1 MDTRKQI
8 ATGCRECSGRGYMIS
23 SENGQYARAEICGCV
38 SECSDCRG
46 SGAVFLEN
54 ERGYRYLE
62 RCGLCGITRLKVRR
76 YNNAKIPSKYAG
88 VLRSDDMDPCDSDPR
103 SQQKSQYV
111 AMDYVKSFVD
121 KYPEKKGFLLMGGPG
136 LGKTRLAIGA
146 IAQLTLQKAVE
157 CVFTDFFFL
166 LADLRKAYS
175 EGIPENEIIGPLINA
190 EILVIDEM
198 GKGKSSEW
206 EQNILD
212 QLISK
217 RYNSS
222 KKTLVTTNYVARE
235 SLPKKSRN
243 KTEILEDRV
252 GERIISRLYEM
263 CTPLFIEGSDYRKSE
278 ISS

>member
-1 MDTRKQI
+1 MAAREQHI
-8 ATGCRECSGRGYMIS
+8 ATGCRECCGRGYMIS
-23 SENGQYARAEICGCV
+23 SENGQYARAQTCYCV
-38 SECSDCRG
+38 SECSSCGG
-46 SGAVFLEN
+46 SGTVFLEN

-62 RCGLCGITRLKVRR
+62 RCGLCGIVRLKIRR

-88 VLRSDDMDPCDSDPR
+88 VLRSDDMEDPSDQDP
-103 SQQKSQYV
+103 KSQYA
-111 AMDYVKSFVD
+111 AMEYVKSFVD

-136 LGKTRLAIGA
+136 LGKTRLAVGA
-146 IAQLTLQKAVE
+146 IAELTLQKAVE

-166 LADLRKAYS
+166 LGDLRKAYS
-175 EGIPENEIIGPLINA
+175 EGIPENEIIGPLIDA

-222 KKTLVTTNYVARE
+222 KKTLVTTNFVARE
-235 SLPKKSRN
+235 SLPKKPGN

-252 GERIISRLYEM
+252 GERIASRLYEM
-263 CTPLFIEGSDYRKSE
+263 CTPIFIEGSDYRKSGTFT
-278 ISS
+278 

>member
-1 MDTRKQI
+1 MATKKRI
-8 ATGCRECSGRGYMIS
+8 ATGCKKCSGSGYLIS
-23 SENGQYARAEICGCV
+23 SESGQYARAEVCGCV
-38 SECSDCRG
+38 TECSDCDG
-46 SGAVFLEN
+46 LGTVFSVN

-62 RCGLCGITRLKVRR
+62 RCEACGMARLKVRR
-76 YNNAKIPSKYAG
+76 YNNAKIPWKYAG
-88 VLRSDDMDPCDSDPR
+88 ILQSDDIDPCDS
-103 SQQKSQYV
+103 SQFE
-111 AMDYVKSFVD
+111 AMTYIKSFVD
-121 KYPEKKGFLLMGGPG
+121 KYPQEKGFLLMGGPG
-136 LGKTRLAIGA
+136 LGKTRLAVGA
-146 IAQLTLQKAVE
+146 IAELTLKKAVE

-166 LADLRKAYS
+166 LGDLRKAYS

-235 SLPKKSRN
+235 LLSRKDAN
-243 KTEILEDRV
+243 KTDILENRV
-252 GERIISRLYEM
+252 GNRIASRLYEM
-263 CTPLFIEGSDYRKSE
+263 CTLLFIEGSDYRKSY
-278 ISS
+278 ISM

>member
-1 MDTRKQI
+1 MATRKRI
-8 ATGCRECSGRGYMIS
+8 TTGCRKCSGSGYTIS
-23 SENGQYARAEICGCV
+23 SENGQYARAQLCGCV
-38 SECSDCRG
+38 SECGECGG
-46 SGAVFLEN
+46 SGTVFSVN

-62 RCGLCGITRLKVRR
+62 RCGLCGMARLKVRR
-76 YNNAKIPSKYAG
+76 YNSAKIPSKFAG
-88 VLRSDDMDPCDSDPR
+88 VLQSDDIDPR
-103 SQQKSQYV
+103 DGSQFE
-111 AMDYVKSFVD
+111 AMTYVKSFVD

-136 LGKTRLAIGA
+136 LAKTRLAVGA
-146 IAQLTLQKAVE
+146 IAELTLQKAVE

-166 LADLRKAYS
+166 LGDLRKAYS
-175 EGIPENEIIGPLINA
+175 EGIPENEIIGPLTDA

-235 SLPKKSRN
+235 SLPKKPGNR
-243 KTEILEDRV
+243 TEILEDRV
-252 GERIISRLYEM
+252 GERIASRLYEM
-263 CTPLFIEGSDYRKSE
+263 CNLLLIEGSDYRKGE
-278 ISS
+278 IST

>member
-1 MDTRKQI
+1 MARRKHI
-8 ATGCRECSGRGYMIS
+8 ATGCRECSGRGYLIS
-23 SENGQYARAEICGCV
+23 PENGQYARAEICDCV
-38 SECSDCRG
+38 SECSECGG
-46 SGAVFLEN
+46 SGTVFLEN

-62 RCGLCGITRLKVRR
+62 RCGFCGVTRLKVRR
-76 YNNAKIPSKYAG
+76 YNNAKIPSKFVD
-88 VLRSDDMDPCDSDPR
+88 VLRSDDIDPR
-103 SQQKSQYV
+103 EPDQSQYA
-111 AMDYVKSFVD
+111 AMSYVKSFVD
-121 KYPEKKGFLLMGGPG
+121 KYPKEKGFLLMGGPG
-136 LGKTRLAIGA
+136 VGKTRLAVGA
-146 IAQLTLQKAVE
+146 IAELTLQKAVE

-175 EGIPENEIIGPLINA
+175 EGIPENEIIGPLITA

-235 SLPKKSRN
+235 SLPRRSAA

-252 GERIISRLYEM
+252 GERIASRLYEM
-263 CTPLFIEGSDYRKSE
+263 CTPLFIKGSDYRKGD

>member
-1 MDTRKQI
+1 
-8 ATGCRECSGRGYMIS
+8 MIS

-38 SECSDCRG
+38 SECSDCGG
-46 SGAVFLEN
+46 SGTVFLEN

-88 VLRSDDMDPCDSDPR
+88 VLRSDDMDPRDQDPT
-103 SQQKSQYV
+103 SQYV

-121 KYPEKKGFLLMGGPG
+121 KYPAKKGFLLMGGPG
-136 LGKTRLAIGA
+136 VGKTRLAVGT

-166 LADLRKAYS
+166 LADLRQAYS
-175 EGIPENEIIGPLINA
+175 EGTPENEIIGPLVNA

-235 SLPKKSRN
+235 SLPKKSRS

-252 GERIISRLYEM
+252 GERIASRLYEM
-263 CTPLFIEGSDYRKSE
+263 CTPLFIEGSDYRKNE
-278 ISS
+278 ISA

>member
-1 MDTRKQI
+1 MATRKKI
-8 ATGCRECSGRGYMIS
+8 ATGCRRCSGRGYMIS
-23 SENGQYARAEICGCV
+23 SENGEYARAEICGCV
-38 SECSDCRG
+38 SECSSCGG
-46 SGAVFLEN
+46 SGTVFLEN

-62 RCGLCGITRLKVRR
+62 RCGLCGMVRLKIRR

-88 VLRSDDMDPCDSDPR
+88 VLQSDDIDPR
-103 SQQKSQYV
+103 DPSQYD
-111 AMDYVKSFVD
+111 AMTYVKSFID
-121 KYPEKKGFLLMGGPG
+121 KYPEEKGFLLMGGPG
-136 LGKTRLAIGA
+136 LAKTRLAVGA
-146 IAQLTLQKAVE
+146 IAELTLQKAVE

-175 EGIPENEIIGPLINA
+175 EGTPENEIIGPLVNA

-235 SLPKKSRN
+235 SLPEKSKNR
-243 KTEILEDRV
+243 TEILEDRV
-252 GERIISRLYEM
+252 GERIASRLYEM
-263 CTPLFIEGSDYRKSE
+263 CTPLFIEGSDYRKNE
-278 ISS
+278 ISA

>member
-1 MDTRKQI
+1 M
-8 ATGCRECSGRGYMIS
+8 
-23 SENGQYARAEICGCV
+23 
-38 SECSDCRG
+38 
-46 SGAVFLEN
+46 EN

-88 VLRSDDMDPCDSDPR
+88 VLRSDDMDPRDQDPT
-103 SQQKSQYV
+103 SQYV

-121 KYPEKKGFLLMGGPG
+121 KYPAKKGFLLMGGPG
-136 LGKTRLAIGA
+136 VGKTRLAVGT

-166 LADLRKAYS
+166 LADLRQAYS
-175 EGIPENEIIGPLINA
+175 EGTPENEIIGPLVNA

-235 SLPKKSRN
+235 SLPKKSRS

-252 GERIISRLYEM
+252 GERIASRLYEM
-263 CTPLFIEGSDYRKSE
+263 CTPLFIEGSDYRKNE
-278 ISS
+278 ISA

>member
-1 MDTRKQI
+1 
-8 ATGCRECSGRGYMIS
+8 MIS
-23 SENGQYARAEICGCV
+23 SENGQYARAQVCDCV
-38 SECSDCRG
+38 SECSSCGG
-46 SGAVFLEN
+46 SGTVFLEN

-62 RCGLCGITRLKVRR
+62 RCRLCGMVRLKIRR

-88 VLRSDDMDPCDSDPR
+88 VLQSDDIDPR
-103 SQQKSQYV
+103 DPSQYD
-111 AMDYVKSFVD
+111 AMTYVKSFVD
-121 KYPEKKGFLLMGGPG
+121 KYPEEKGFLLMGGPG
-136 LGKTRLAIGA
+136 LAKTRLAVGA
-146 IAQLTLQKAVE
+146 IAELTLQKAVE

-166 LADLRKAYS
+166 LGDLRKAYS
-175 EGIPENEIIGPLINA
+175 EGIPENEIIGPLIDA

-252 GERIISRLYEM
+252 GERIASRLYEM

-278 ISS
+278 IS

>member
-1 MDTRKQI
+1 MATRKQHI
-8 ATGCRECSGRGYMIS
+8 ATNCGECFGRGYMIS
-23 SENGQYARAEICGCV
+23 SENGQYARAQICDCV
-38 SECSDCRG
+38 SECSSCGG
-46 SGAVFLEN
+46 SGTVFLEN

-62 RCGLCGITRLKVRR
+62 RCGLCGIVRLKIRR

-88 VLRSDDMDPCDSDPR
+88 VLQSDDIDPR
-103 SQQKSQYV
+103 GQSQLD
-111 AMDYVKSFVD
+111 AMSYVKSFVN
-121 KYPEKKGFLLMGGPG
+121 KYPEEKGFLLMGGPG
-136 LGKTRLAIGA
+136 LAKTRLAVGA
-146 IAQLTLQKAVE
+146 IAELTLQKAVE

-166 LADLRKAYS
+166 LGDLRKAYS
-175 EGIPENEIIGPLINA
+175 EGIPENEIIGPLIDA

-235 SLPKKSRN
+235 SLPKKPRN

-252 GERIISRLYEM
+252 GERIASRLYEM

-278 ISS
+278 IS

>member
-1 MDTRKQI
+1 MARKKHI
-8 ATGCRECSGRGYMIS
+8 AAGCRTCSGRGYMIS
-23 SENGQYARAEICGCV
+23 TENDQYARAQVCGCV
-38 SECSDCRG
+38 SKCGDCGG
-46 SGAVFLEN
+46 SGTVFLEN

-62 RCGLCGITRLKVRR
+62 RCETCGVVRLKIRR
-76 YNNAKIPSKYAG
+76 YNNAKIPSKFAG
-88 VLRSDDMDPCDSDPR
+88 VLQSDDIDPR
-103 SQQKSQYV
+103 GQSQLD
-111 AMDYVKSFVD
+111 AMTYVKSFVD
-121 KYPEKKGFLLMGGPG
+121 KYPEEKGFLLMGGPG
-136 LGKTRLAIGA
+136 LAKTRLAVGA
-146 IAQLTLQKAVE
+146 IAELTLQKAVE

-166 LADLRKAYS
+166 LGDLREAYS
-175 EGIPENEIIGPLINA
+175 AGIPENEIIGPLINA

-198 GKGKSSEW
+198 GKGRSSEW

-243 KTEILEDRV
+243 NTEVLEDRV
-252 GERIISRLYEM
+252 GERIASRLYEM

>member
-1 MDTRKQI
+1 MATRKKI
-8 ATGCRECSGRGYMIS
+8 TTGCRKCSHRGYMIS
-23 SENGQYARAEICGCV
+23 SENSQYARAQICDCV
-38 SECSDCRG
+38 SECSRCGG
-46 SGAVFLEN
+46 SGTAFLEN

-62 RCGLCGITRLKVRR
+62 RCGLCGIVRLKIRR
-76 YNNAKIPSKYAG
+76 YNNARIPSKFAG
-88 VLRSDDMDPCDSDPR
+88 VLQSDDIDPR
-103 SQQKSQYV
+103 DPSQFE
-111 AMDYVKSFVD
+111 AMSYVKSFVD
-121 KYPEKKGFLLMGGPG
+121 KYPEEKGFLLMGGPG
-136 LGKTRLAIGA
+136 LAKTRLAVGA
-146 IAQLTLQKAVE
+146 IAELTLQKAVE

-166 LADLRKAYS
+166 LGDLRGAYS

-198 GKGKSSEW
+198 GKGRSSEW

-235 SLPKKSRN
+235 SLPKKSKNN
-243 KTEILEDRV
+243 KEVLEDRV
-252 GERIISRLYEM
+252 GERIASRLYEM

-278 ISS
+278 IS

>member
-1 MDTRKQI
+1 
-8 ATGCRECSGRGYMIS
+8 MIS
-23 SENGQYARAEICGCV
+23 SENGQYARAESCGCV
-38 SECSDCRG
+38 SECNRCGG
-46 SGAVFLEN
+46 SGTVFLEN

-62 RCGLCGITRLKVRR
+62 RCGLCGMVRLKIRR
-76 YNNAKIPSKYAG
+76 YNNAKIPSKFAG
-88 VLRSDDMDPCDSDPR
+88 VLQSDDIDPR
-103 SQQKSQYV
+103 DPSQYD
-111 AMDYVKSFVD
+111 AMTYVKSFVD

-136 LGKTRLAIGA
+136 LAKTRLAVGA
-146 IAQLTLQKAVE
+146 IAELTLQKAVE

-217 RYNSS
+217 RYNFS

-235 SLPKKSRN
+235 SLPTTNYVARESLPKKSRS

-252 GERIISRLYEM
+252 GERIASRLYEM
-263 CTPLFIEGSDYRKSE
+263 CTPLFIEGSDYRKNE
-278 ISS
+278 ISA

>member
-1 MDTRKQI
+1 MAAKKHI
-8 ATGCRECSGRGYMIS
+8 EFGCRKCFGRGYIVS
-23 SENGQYARAEICGCV
+23 SENGHYAQAQICGCLFD
-38 SECSDCRG
+38 CSSCG
-46 SGAVFLEN
+46 GTGTVFLEN

-62 RCGLCGITRLKVRR
+62 RCGVCGTARLKTRR

-88 VLRSDDMDPCDSDPR
+88 ILHLDDMGPLYG
-103 SQQKSQYV
+103 SQYK
-111 AMDYVKSFVD
+111 AMTYVKSFVD
-121 KYPEKKGFLLMGGPG
+121 KYPEEKGFLLMGGPG
-136 LGKTRLAIGA
+136 LGKTLLAVGA
-146 IAQLTLQKAVE
+146 IAELTLQKTIE

-190 EILVIDEM
+190 EILVIDEL

-222 KKTLVTTNYVARE
+222 KKTIVTTNYVTRD
-235 SLPKKSRN
+235 SLPKKSN
-243 KTEILEDRV
+243 NTTEILENRV
-252 GERIISRLYEM
+252 GERIASRLYEM
-263 CTPLFIEGSDYRKSE
+263 CVPFFIEGSDYRKSM

>member
-1 MDTRKQI
+1 MARRKQI
-8 ATGCRECSGRGYMIS
+8 ATSCRGCSGRGYMIS
-23 SENGQYARAEICGCV
+23 SENGQYARAEICDCI
-38 SECSDCRG
+38 SECSDCGG
-46 SGAVFLEN
+46 SGTVFLEN

-88 VLRSDDMDPCDSDPR
+88 VLRSDDIDPHDPDP
-103 SQQKSQYV
+103 SQYA

-136 LGKTRLAIGA
+136 VGKTRLAVGT
-146 IAQLTLQKAVE
+146 IAELTLQKAVE

-175 EGIPENEIIGPLINA
+175 EGVPENEIIGPLITA

-235 SLPKKSRN
+235 SLPRRSAG
-243 KTEILEDRV
+243 KTEILENRV
-252 GERIISRLYEM
+252 GERIASRLYEM
-263 CTPLFIEGSDYRKSE
+263 CTPLFIKGSDYRKGD